1 MTNTPTYH
9 NLKITKTDSKIS
21 FGHLF
26 LLYIC
31 EPIVHGLVGF
41 STFFSIIV
49 FIKYLAFLFNQST
62 FFNIVIEDLKI
73 ALIGFI
79 IFYLIKF
86 IQNTIKKN

>member
-1 MTNTPTYH
+1 MINTPTYH

-21 FGHLF
+21 LGHL
-26 LLYIC
+26 LLKYIC
-31 EPIVHGLVGF
+31 EPFVHGLVGF
-41 STFFSIIV
+41 STFFTIIV

-86 IQNTIKKN
+86 IQNIVKKN